1 MTEPSELRDSIDTL
15 CRNFMG
21 TNMDSFALSLLKEQI
36 EQLVEPL
43 QAANENLKSMVRQY
57 ELILE
62 PADIYAAKEIDR
74 LKREIEK
81 ITKP

>member
-1 MTEPSELRDSIDTL
+1 MTEPSELRDKL
-15 CRNFMG
+15 RNILDECWSLDEFRY
-21 TNMDSFALSLLKEQI
+21 SVAIPKLLALI
-36 EQLVEPL
+36 EPL
-43 QAANENLKSMVRQY
+43 QAENENLKSMVRQY

-74 LKREIEK
+74 LKREIQK